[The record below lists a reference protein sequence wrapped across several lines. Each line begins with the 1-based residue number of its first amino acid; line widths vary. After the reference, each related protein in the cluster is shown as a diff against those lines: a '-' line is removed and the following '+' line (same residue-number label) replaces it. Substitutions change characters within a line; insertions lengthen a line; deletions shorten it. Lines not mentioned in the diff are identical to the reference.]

1 MPFALSVLDLSPVS
15 AGSTGAQAVRHSL
28 DLARLADR
36 LGFHRYWLA
45 EHHNLPSLVSS
56 APEVLVGEIA
66 AHTTRIRVGSG
77 GIMLPNH
84 APLHVA
90 ETFRVLE
97 ALHPGR
103 IDLGLGRAPGSDGRA
118 AFALRGSRA
127 ASNGDDFPD
136 LLDELFMFGG
146 VQPFPGNH
154 PLRTVRAL
162 PDDVALPPVTLLGSS
177 DFSARLAARKGLAFG
192 FAHHF
197 SPDWVY
203 AACQAYRE
211 GFQPSA
217 AAGGLTRPHLILTVA
232 AVCAETDA
240 AADRLASSLDLFWL
254 RRARGRFE
262 PIPSVEEALAYPYTG
277 DEREFLVGY
286 RQNLFIGSPATVRAG
301 LEELAARTGADEVMV
316 TTNVHDHADRRRSY
330 ELLAE
335 AFRLQSAPDHT
346 QLEAAL
352 SQSDQ
357 PASMLA

>member
-1 MPFALSVLDLSPVS
+1 MPFSLSVLDLSPVP
-15 AGSTGAQAVRHSL
+15 AGSPGGQAVRNTL
-28 DLARLADR
+28 DLARHADR

-56 APEVLVGEIA
+56 APEVLVGEVA
-66 AHTTRIRVGSG
+66 AATERIRVGSG

-90 ETFRVLE
+90 ETFRVLA

-127 ASNGDDFPD
+127 ASNGDDFPELLDD
-136 LLDELFMFGG
+136 LLRFGG
-146 VQPFPGNH
+146 VRPFPEAH

-162 PDDVALPPVTLLGSS
+162 PDDVPLPPVTLLGSS
-177 DFSARLAARKGLAFG
+177 DFSARLAAKKGMAFG

-197 SPDWVY
+197 SPDWVF
-203 AACQAYRE
+203 AACQAYRD
-211 GFQPSA
+211 GFQPSPQ
-217 AAGGLTRPHLILTVA
+217 LPRPHLILTVA

-240 AADRLASSLDLFWL
+240 AADRLATSLDLFWL

-262 PIPSVEEALAYPYTG
+262 PIPSVEEALAYPYSE
-277 DEREFLVGY
+277 DERAFLAGY
-286 RQNLFIGSPATVRAG
+286 RQNLFIGSPETVRAS
-301 LEELAARTGADEVMV
+301 LETLAARTGADEVMV
-316 TTNVHDHADRRRSY
+316 TTNVHDHAERRRSY

-335 AFRLQSAPDHT
+335 VFGLQGADGESG
-346 QLEAAL
+346 AAREVML
-352 SQSDQ
+352 SQ
-357 PASMLA
+357 PERLARVLA

>member
-1 MPFALSVLDLSPVS
+1 MSFILSVLDLSPLP
-15 AGSTGAQAVRHSL
+15 AGSSGAQALRNTL

-56 APEVLVGEIA
+56 GPEVLVGEIA
-66 AHTTRIRVGSG
+66 AATGRIRVGSG

-90 ETFRVLE
+90 ELFRVLA

-127 ASNGDDFPD
+127 GANGDDFPD
-136 LLDELFMFGG
+136 LLDDLLGFGG
-146 VQPFPGNH
+146 VQPFPADH
-154 PLRTVRAL
+154 PLGTVRAL
-162 PDDVALPPVTLLGSS
+162 PDDVPLPPVTLLGSS
-177 DFSARLAARKGLAFG
+177 DFSARLAARKGLTFG

-197 SPDWVY
+197 SPDWVF

-217 AAGGLTRPHLILTVA
+217 QLARPHLILTVG

-262 PIPSVEEALAYPYTG
+262 PIPSVEEALAYPYSD
-277 DEREFLVGY
+277 DEREFLARY
-286 RQNLFIGSPATVRAG
+286 REDLFIGSPATVRAR
-301 LEELAARTGADEVMV
+301 LEELAARTGANEVMI
-316 TTNVHDHADRRRSY
+316 TTNVHDHGARRRSY

-335 AFRLQSAPDHT
+335 AFGLRAAENPAP
-346 QLEAAL
+346 QLRAA
-352 SQSDQ
+352 
-357 PASMLA
+357 